1 MYKHRLAIH
10 SGADMTFRNVI
21 IDETSQCSVA
31 TPHHTELKQT
41 VLAINYVVLCC
52 YVTRLMDDQIR
63 I

>member
-1 MYKHRLAIH
+1 LTKQVSAL
-10 SGADMTFRNVI
+10 F
-21 IDETSQCSVA
+21 A

-63 I
+63 IKLFEAII